1 MSRFLPFFAVF
12 VVIFSGCSLL
22 NIFQGN
28 FDRNEWEL
36 EKIVVENKE
45 YKGLRGMKNKALEML
60 NTKDSENKDLN
71 VLDTK
76 EEQQEKK
83 SSLKG
88 EKFDDESFA
97 PYEGQTPIGVGEL
110 QELAQNDNISTW
122 SFDPTQNKIY
132 GIAGCNH
139 YSADYTW
146 RDADNIEIYGVNV
159 TRKLCTPF
167 VVMNFE
173 IRFSRLLKGVF
184 FVEKKGKNA
193 MILRNQDVM
202 IYLKSK

>member
-1 MSRFLPFFAVF
+1 
-12 VVIFSGCSLL
+12 
-22 NIFQGN
+22 
-28 FDRNEWEL
+28 
-36 EKIVVENKE
+36 
-45 YKGLRGMKNKALEML
+45 ML
-60 NTKDSENKDLN
+60 SVKDSGDISFDA
-71 VLDTK
+71 LDAK

-83 SSLKG
+83 SGLKG

-97 PYEGQTPIGVGEL
+97 PYEGQTPISVSEL
-110 QELAQNDNISTW
+110 QELAQNDDISTW
-122 SFDPTQNKIY
+122 SFDPAQNKIY
-132 GIAGCNH
+132 GVAGCNH

-173 IRFSRLLKGVF
+173 MRFSRLLKGVF

-193 MILRNQDVM
+193 MILRNKDVM
-202 IYLKSK
+202 IYLKNK